1 MSSNFEKAKLVAHS
15 ADKADVPAEV
25 SFAFNPEAVRVT
37 KTLKPK
43 EQRQAGQDAPALQF
57 NGGDSLKLEFGE
69 VLFDTFEDR
78 VSVYARHV
86 SQLEKLILVSK
97 SLHRPPRV
105 HFVWGQGFGS
115 EDGKINTGIWHV
127 TALDVNYIM
136 FLPNGVP
143 VRAKC
148 KLTLTEVPDD
158 ETPAKGSKA
167 NQSPDTAH
175 VHLVQRGDSLQAI
188 AHKEYDDSSEWRR
201 IAMANGIDDPLELQ
215 PGSRLLIPPILK

>member
-1 MSSNFEKAKLVAHS
+1 MSSNFEMAKLVAHK
-15 ADKADVPAEV
+15 ADKAGVPAEV
-25 SFAFNPEAVRVT
+25 AFAFNPEAVRVT

-69 VLFDTFEDR
+69 ILFDTFDER
-78 VSVYARHV
+78 ISVYAKHV
-86 SQLEKLILVSK
+86 SQLEKLIVVAEA
-97 SLHRPPRV
+97 LHRPPRV

-115 EDGKINTGIWHV
+115 ENGKINTGVWHV

-158 ETPAKGSKA
+158 APAKSVKS
-167 NQSPDTAH
+167 SPDTAH
-175 VHLVQRGDSLQAI
+175 VHLVQRGDTLQAI
-188 AHKEYDDSSEWRR
+188 AFKEYDDAGEWRR
-201 IAMANGIDDPLELQ
+201 IAAANGVDDPLELM